1 MEITSNVTRIRL
13 AVFQLEGE
21 SHVWWDRVKTSINL
35 EAMTWG
41 DFRELFMSKFFPASP
56 RYAKAQEFLGLRPI
70 HDNTR
75 IRG

>member
-1 MEITSNVTRIRL
+1 MEIISNVTRIRL
-13 AVFQLEGE
+13 VVLQLEGE
-21 SHVWWDRVKTSINL
+21 SQLSWDRVKTSINL

-41 DFRELFMSKFFPASP
+41 DFQELFMSKFFPASA

-70 HDNTR
+70 HDNNR